1 MANIQCQA
9 LTATTLN
16 DLQTQVNNF
25 FSTHPENEWAH
36 LISFD
41 YGLMDGEYTAMILFC
56 RESEEST

>member
-9 LTATTLN
+9 FTATTLN
-16 DLQTQVNNF
+16 DLKTQVNNF

-41 YGLMDGEYTAMILFC
+41 YGLMDGEYTAMILF
-56 RESEEST
+56 RTGD